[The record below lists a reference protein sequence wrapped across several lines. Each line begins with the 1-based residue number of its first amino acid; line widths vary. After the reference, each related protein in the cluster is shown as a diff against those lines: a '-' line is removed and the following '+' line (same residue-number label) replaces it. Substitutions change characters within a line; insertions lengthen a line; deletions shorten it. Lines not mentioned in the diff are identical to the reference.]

1 MRKRYIL
8 TAVIYDK
15 RGRILSVG
23 KNSYVKTHTLMA
35 RAAAEVGL
43 PDKQFIHAE
52 FDAIMKCRDISKA
65 HRIFVTRTDEKGTYG
80 NAQPCPVCESL
91 IRKAGIKIVEHT

>member
-35 RAAAEVGL
+35 REAAAVGL

-52 FDAIMKCRDISKA
+52 FDAIMKCRDLSKA
-65 HRIFVTRTDEKGTYG
+65 HRIFVTRTDEKGVYG
-80 NAQPCPVCESL
+80 NAKPCPVCESL
-91 IRKAGIKIVEHT
+91 IRKAGIKIVDHT